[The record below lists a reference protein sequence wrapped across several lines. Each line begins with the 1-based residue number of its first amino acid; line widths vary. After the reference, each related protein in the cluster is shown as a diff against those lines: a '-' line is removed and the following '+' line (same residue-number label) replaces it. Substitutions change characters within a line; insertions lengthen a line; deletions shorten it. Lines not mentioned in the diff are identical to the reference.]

1 MIGLVAHR
9 MRGKWNHQQLLKIKL
24 Y

>member
-9 MRGKWNHQQLLKIKL
+9 LRGKWNHQQLLKIKL